1 MSRSTNTID
10 TYWEKVDYEYNFIEE
25 IVSTIRNNGVY
36 VGEQDAEEL
45 EECLLNP
52 ETRNVAQIIVSDEK
66 EAFKLLDIL
75 MGTNVTPR
83 KEYVLK
89 YAEDARV

>member
-1 MSRSTNTID
+1 METLD
-10 TYWEKVDYEYNFIEE
+10 K
-25 IVSTIRNNGVY
+25 Y
-36 VGEQDAEEL
+36 VGEQDASEL

-52 ETRNVAQIIVSDEK
+52 ETRNVAQIIVSDKEK
-66 EAFKLLDIL
+66 AYRLLDIL

-83 KEYVLK
+83 KDYVLK